1 MLWRNRCFDS
11 DQTSA
16 APAQS
21 ENSASKPEGFRLS
34 GVLAFVRR
42 GHTYELGSIRG
53 AGQPRCPELRNRK
66 ILQRGLAFVFASTF
80 GEWQRQR
87 ILAEHPGEYICGLFA
102 MPYMF
107 FGFLTGAVVGG
118 VIWFGGVIWW
128 RHLHH

>member
-1 MLWRNRCFDS
+1 MLRI
-11 DQTSA
+11 
-16 APAQS
+16 
-21 ENSASKPEGFRLS
+21 
-34 GVLAFVRR
+34 LAFHLWCYLC
-42 GHTYELGSIRG
+42 GLEG
-53 AGQPRCPELRNRK
+53 AKLCL
-66 ILQRGLAFVFASTF
+66 STF